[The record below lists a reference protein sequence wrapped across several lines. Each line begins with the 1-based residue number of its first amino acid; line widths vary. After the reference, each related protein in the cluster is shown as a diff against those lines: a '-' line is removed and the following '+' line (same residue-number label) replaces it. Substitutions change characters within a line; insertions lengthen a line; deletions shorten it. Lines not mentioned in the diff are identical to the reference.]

1 MRNSGS
7 ELHPWFSFY
16 IFLDCILLGQVETL
30 HMFLNTVP
38 PSLAQTT
45 SCSVNLHLR
54 TAFRP
59 ISIIPIFQMSKKQSA
74 LLSPNNSLQ
83 WCGLRFRSYDKTCLR
98 LVKTVLV
105 LYAVVLVLQIWS
117 CLVIRLQSLLWA
129 LNSQYRMIKYKNN
142 RWPAVL
148 CCNWSWIKL
157 KFGQVQPTKVKF
169 SVLKCIGSVWVGT
182 GNPAVL

>member
-1 MRNSGS
+1 MRTSGS

-74 LLSPNNSLQ
+74 LLSLPTILYSDVVSDF
-83 WCGLRFRSYDKTCLR
+83 GLKTCLR